1 MSVSGISYMPYAC
14 RPRHGAQDASARPTR
29 TDSHITIIRLIESH
43 DHSSLASAYL
53 LPRDVLLELL
63 QCSLVA
69 FADGALSDVSQP

>member
-1 MSVSGISYMPYAC
+1 MHVGLDTAHRMH
-14 RPRHGAQDASARPTR
+14 RHAPLER
-29 TDSHITIIRLIESH
+29 THVTIIRLIESH
-43 DHSSLASAYL
+43 DHSSLASTYL